1 MEERTSAAERGV
13 YPRLRER
20 LKMRTGS
27 ITRKVLMNWYALSF
41 SAIFT
46 LGLTG
51 AIRLTAAR
59 KTSFQP
65 VAGAPIQ
72 CPSGV
77 STPNIPAID
86 GFTSAGWTDNPKF
99 YQGVVR
105 QYCRM
110 CYVAQPQSFTGSSD
124 FEDYPRADVT
134 EIGPKRH
141 PRVTSSLFRSPILT
155 TSCATHSQLR

>member
-1 MEERTSAAERGV
+1 
-13 YPRLRER
+13 
-20 LKMRTGS
+20 MRTGS

-65 VAGAPIQ
+65 AAVGPIQ

-77 STPNIPAID
+77 RIAYTSAVD
-86 GFTSAGWTDNPKF
+86 GFTRPGCIDNPKL

-105 QYCRM
+105 QHCSM
-110 CYVAQPQSFTGSSD
+110 LHVAQPQSFTRSSD

-141 PRVTSSLFRSPILT
+141 RRVTSSLFRSPILT